1 MANKYRVNMDY
12 LEREIYPQVA
22 KDMGIT
28 VEEVR
33 YTYMMFIKH
42 LIDIMGEID
51 LSKDMTEEEFKQL
64 RTNFNIPSVGKI
76 GLPYDRFQYLR
87 KAYINQKRIGK
98 RYGRVQ
104 DTDD

>member
-42 LIDIMGEID
+42 LIDIMGEMI
-51 LSKDMTEEEFKQL
+51 
-64 RTNFNIPSVGKI
+64 NF
-76 GLPYDRFQYLR
+76 F
-87 KAYINQKRIGK
+87 
-98 RYGRVQ
+98 
-104 DTDD
+104 